1 MKKNT
6 HFILFAAGILFL
18 LLAALAIWLGL
29 GQHRMTSKTVSPA
42 ESEADA
48 VLQALQ
54 DMTAEQPAASASAT
68 EMQSE
73 TAHTEPKATDELRI
87 WVGDSR
93 TLGMERALDGSTPD
107 VFIGAAGEGYDWFAA
122 DGLPQLL
129 SAMKAHP
136 LSPVI
141 FNLGVNDYDNL
152 SRYLALYQSLQ
163 KEHPAARFYFLSV
176 NPIDPA
182 RCQNIT
188 NEEISDFNAQLQ
200 ELAGD
205 MYIDSYTWMRAN
217 DIQTKDGIHYEED
230 DYRALYKYVKTQIE
244 AFTF

>member
-68 EMQSE
+68 EIQSE

-93 TLGMERALDGSTPD
+93 TLGMGRRSTAPRLTSLSALPVKVMT
-107 VFIGAAGEGYDWFAA
+107 
-122 DGLPQLL
+122 GLPQTVCH
-129 SAMKAHP
+129 S
-136 LSPVI
+136 
-141 FNLGVNDYDNL
+141 
-152 SRYLALYQSLQ
+152 
-163 KEHPAARFYFLSV
+163 
-176 NPIDPA
+176 
-182 RCQNIT
+182 
-188 NEEISDFNAQLQ
+188 
-200 ELAGD
+200 
-205 MYIDSYTWMRAN
+205 SYP
-217 DIQTKDGIHYEED
+217 Q
-230 DYRALYKYVKTQIE
+230 
-244 AFTF
+244 